1 MLGKNFL
8 NNEDILTYRLYW
20 LQCVMKQLILYL
32 NLHAG
37 KIRIINTLFRQAD
50 FTISKIIS
58 YHRCQ
63 SMTLSEFTIEWK
75 MHSDYL
81 WEYILFVGISSIIPL
96 PTNGTIAINS
106 TTISL
111 YVLQIKEDGFYIQP
125 NLVCI
130 MSVYISN

>member
-1 MLGKNFL
+1 MTNSYLLIQQSF
-8 NNEDILTYRLYW
+8 RHWLYW

-37 KIRIINTLFRQAD
+37 KIRIINTLFRQVD

-96 PTNGTIAINS
+96 PTKVQLPLIQQPF
-106 TTISL
+106 L
-111 YVLQIKEDGFYIQP
+111 YMSCKSKRMDFCIQP